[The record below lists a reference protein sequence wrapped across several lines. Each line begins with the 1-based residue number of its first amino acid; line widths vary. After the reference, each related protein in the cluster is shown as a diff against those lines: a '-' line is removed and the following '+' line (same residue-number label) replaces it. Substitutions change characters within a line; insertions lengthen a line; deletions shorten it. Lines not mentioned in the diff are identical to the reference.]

1 MAGLRGKALVAY
13 LVVCVFWGS
22 TYLAI
27 RVGVGVLPPF
37 LFAGLRFLIAGLL
50 LLTVVLALGDTLPK
64 RLVDWRTQ
72 AIVGVL
78 LLAGGNAFVVWAEQY
93 TASGVASIFV
103 VTVALWMAFFDA
115 IIPGGSGD
123 LNWRVVT
130 GLLLG
135 FLGTALLVGASPAEI
150 LRADLRGPIAL
161 TCASASWSLGSV
173 YSKRHRTE
181 TSPYVGAAIQMI
193 AGGAAIALVGTLLG
207 EWHRWHLT
215 PRGAGALAYL
225 VVVGSILGYSAYTYA
240 LRHASPTIVGTYAY
254 VNPVIAVLL
263 GWLILHEPVTA
274 RTFLAMALILGAVV
288 WIQFSHKIG
297 RTAGQSDGRRRRR
310 GRSVRRPPS
319 MRSVNL
325 AEKFRQFNEHW
336 SPKIVGEVND
346 SYVKLVKVKG
356 EFVWHHHELED
367 ELFLVVKG
375 RLLLKFRDRDVWVGE
390 GEFVIVPRGVEH
402 LPVASE
408 EAHVLLLEPKTTLN
422 TGNVRNERTISELDR
437 I

>member
-93 TASGVASIFV
+93 TASGIASIFV

-135 FLGTALLVGASPAEI
+135 FLGTA
-150 LRADLRGPIAL
+150 R
-161 TCASASWSLGSV
+161 
-173 YSKRHRTE
+173 
-181 TSPYVGAAIQMI
+181 
-193 AGGAAIALVGTLLG
+193 
-207 EWHRWHLT
+207 
-215 PRGAGALAYL
+215 
-225 VVVGSILGYSAYTYA
+225 
-240 LRHASPTIVGTYAY
+240 
-254 VNPVIAVLL
+254 
-263 GWLILHEPVTA
+263 
-274 RTFLAMALILGAVV
+274 
-288 WIQFSHKIG
+288 
-297 RTAGQSDGRRRRR
+297 
-310 GRSVRRPPS
+310 
-319 MRSVNL
+319 
-325 AEKFRQFNEHW
+325 
-336 SPKIVGEVND
+336 
-346 SYVKLVKVKG
+346 
-356 EFVWHHHELED
+356 
-367 ELFLVVKG
+367 
-375 RLLLKFRDRDVWVGE
+375 
-390 GEFVIVPRGVEH
+390 
-402 LPVASE
+402 SE
-408 EAHVLLLEPKTTLN
+408 ERRVGKECRSGWAANREKNIT
-422 TGNVRNERTISELDR
+422 EE
-437 I
+437 